1 MAVFTLLPPF
11 YEKSPFS
18 DANLFLERIEQE
30 FSLLIERYAYLKDA
44 FDHDVF
50 IVNEE
55 IVFRFPRTKRDTE
68 YLPYE
73 IAFLK
78 DLKGK
83 VNIDLP
89 DYSFLSK
96 SGDFAGYKIIPGT
109 ILAPWIFKNLSQK
122 EKEAAVTQLIEFI
135 NAFHHLDLHDFAQY
149 QPRERNDFLAVE
161 QRIEKALVEKLF
173 PKLKSNEVALIKD
186 FYKEA
191 HECFQDIP
199 NRCATHGDLYAFN
212 VLWDRDTS
220 HIGVIDFSDL
230 LIGDPAKDFEV
241 FYDYGPTYAEMAYE
255 KYAGPKD
262 QCFLRRAE
270 TYYKLHAIY
279 TLLSSQL
286 GALITFEH
294 AHLRFRQK
302 FHLYSSR

>member
-11 YEKSPFS
+11 YEKPPFS
-18 DANLFLERIEQE
+18 DANIFLERIAQE
-30 FSLLIERYAYLKDA
+30 FSILIERYAYLKDA

-55 IVFRFPRTKRDTE
+55 LVFRFPRTRRDTD

-73 IAFLK
+73 IAFLNDMK
-78 DLKGK
+78 DKMN
-83 VNIDLP
+83 VVLP
-89 DYSFLSK
+89 DYSFIPK

-109 ILAPWIFKNLSQK
+109 ILAPWIFKNLNRK
-122 EKEAAVTQLIEFI
+122 DKEAAVTQLIEFI
-135 NAFHHLDLHDFAQY
+135 NRFHHMDLHDFAQY
-149 QPRERNDFLAVE
+149 QPREREDFIAIE
-161 QRIEKALVEKLF
+161 QRIEKELVEKLF
-173 PKLKSNEVALIKD
+173 PKLPCNEVEIIKN
-186 FYKEA
+186 FYIEA
-191 HECFQDIP
+191 HELFQDIP

-220 HIGVIDFSDL
+220 QIGVIDFSDL

-241 FYDYGPTYAEMAYE
+241 FYDYGREYAEMAYQL
-255 KYAGPKD
+255 YTGPKD
-262 QCFLRRAE
+262 QDFLRRVE

-302 FHLYSSR
+302 FHL